1 MKPISIF
8 SALLLTAA
16 AAWAQDPLDNSHA
29 PGEKFFR
36 TAGVAVRL
44 VGSDSVLVTVGAR
57 SEDLQNTVG
66 VFPYYDEITNV
77 QDKDSA
83 NFRLFERKLEAYMQ
97 ERIPVR
103 VDGKNVFLRVNQ
115 WKPHGKGREDRLD
128 MSSLFVEDLFIT
140 LGGRL
145 PKQRK
150 HLDITMNMWVERR
163 DATDTEVQFSFFEG
177 YTPLR
182 RQWGKRE
189 RTVRFPL
196 TADSLKVMRAN
207 PPPKMLVP
215 IDDEE
220 GDHEDHTGHNH

>member
-1 MKPISIF
+1 MKTTFIF
-8 SALLLTAA
+8 PAFLVAATAVL
-16 AAWAQDPLDNSHA
+16 AQSPFEDHA

-36 TAGVAVRL
+36 NAGVAVRL
-44 VGSDSVLVTVGAR
+44 VGPDSVLVTVGAR

-103 VDGKNVFLRVNQ
+103 VDGKSVFLRVTQ
-115 WKPHGKGREDRLD
+115 WKPRGKGREDRLD

-140 LGGRL
+140 LGGKL
-145 PKQRK
+145 PKKRK
-150 HLDITMNMWVERR
+150 NLDITMNMWVERR

-182 RQWGKRE
+182 RLWGKRE
-189 RTVRFPL
+189 QTVRFPL
-196 TADSLKVMRAN
+196 TADSLKVLRAN
-207 PPPKMLVP
+207 PPPKMLAP
-215 IDDEE
+215 IEE
-220 GDHEDHTGHNH
+220 EEDDHEDHTGHNH